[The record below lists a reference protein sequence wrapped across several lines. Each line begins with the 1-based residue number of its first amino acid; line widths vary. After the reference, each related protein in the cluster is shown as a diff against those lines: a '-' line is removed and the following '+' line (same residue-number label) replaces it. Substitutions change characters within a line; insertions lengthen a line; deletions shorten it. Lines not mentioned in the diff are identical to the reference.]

1 MERKHLAPII
11 SRPTFFLI
19 DSDSRQSTILRALDC
34 ANATY
39 VTFVNKQEI
48 FMTDPGS
55 VVAVYNSH
63 TDAEQ
68 AVAKLSAASFDITK
82 ISIIGKDYHT
92 EENVVGYYTAGDRM
106 KSWGGMGAFWG
117 GIWGLLFGAGFFLIP
132 GIGPVLVA
140 GPFLAALIVS
150 LGIPKDS
157 AVKYE
162 ADIKADKF
170 VLVVHGT
177 PDELQRAR
185 AILTGTSPVSMEE
198 HAAA

>member
-1 MERKHLAPII
+1 M
-11 SRPTFFLI
+11 
-19 DSDSRQSTILRALDC
+19 
-34 ANATY
+34 N
-39 VTFVNKQEI
+39 
-48 FMTDPGS
+48 DPS
-55 VVAVYNSH
+55 VVAIYNTH

-68 AVAKLSAASFDITK
+68 AVAKLSANSFDIKK

-92 EENVVGYYTAGDRM
+92 EEKVVGYYTAGDRM

-140 GPFLAALIVS
+140 GPFLAALIGALESAVVVGGLSAVAAGLVS

-162 ADIKADKF
+162 AEIKADKF
-170 VLVVHGT
+170 VMVVHGT
-177 PDELQRAR
+177 PEELERAKT
-185 AILTGTSPVSMEE
+185 ILAETSPTSIEQ
-198 HAAA
+198 HQLAA